1 MKFLNFF
8 FRDFFFG
15 IKTSD
20 LRPEVP
26 KVLNSSSNSPPSF
39 SRPPVNDARS
49 IIGLK
54 ILLITYK
61 TILKNLTQG
70 VLGFWGFGVLGF
82 GVGIPL
88 GSPMP
93 L

>member
-15 IKTSD
+15 INTSD
-20 LRPEVP
+20 FRPEVL

-49 IIGLK
+49 IISLK

-61 TILKNLTQG
+61 TILKNLTK
-70 VLGFWGFGVLGF
+70 GFWGFGVLGF
-82 GVGIPL
+82 
-88 GSPMP
+88 
-93 L
+93 